1 MQQFSAT
8 MGIKTRV
15 LIRARALG
23 HHQMPNQLPPVAHCT
38 LVTDSDCYFGVHK
51 AWHLLTHVH
60 NTKWTQL
67 RTAITRQQ
75 SWHGASHQKL
85 RYELIRSNA
94 SDGPNLS
101 MNMAFS
107 LQLWCRKIA
116 HGTHSNLQY
125 SLASTRELSSG
136 AMCHS
141 SHRGPTMA
149 CLGHSYCCDMV
160 FCTRSLL
167 SSLKIVKHTC
177 DNKCKLVS
185 IGKSERCRLADKLLT
200 IATPDAPEQ
209 VSWWWEVR
217 RPGCVFRI

>member
-8 MGIKTRV
+8 MGIKIRV
-15 LIRARALG
+15 LIRACALG
-23 HHQMPNQLPPVAHCT
+23 HHQIPNQSPSVAHCT

-60 NTKWTQL
+60 TTKWTQL

-85 RYELIRSNA
+85 RYELIWSNA

-125 SLASTRELSSG
+125 SWAFKT
-136 AMCHS
+136 S
-141 SHRGPTMA
+141 SHLEPCAIAATEAQAVATFSSYLTVVSQFVRF
-149 CLGHSYCCDMV
+149 CLSTLC
-160 FCTRSLL
+160 R
-167 SSLKIVKHTC
+167 KI
-177 DNKCKLVS
+177 
-185 IGKSERCRLADKLLT
+185 
-200 IATPDAPEQ
+200 P
-209 VSWWWEVR
+209 
-217 RPGCVFRI
+217 